1 MKAPISWIREYAE
14 FPTDV
19 TGRDLAAKLIDRGL
33 EVETVYTLA
42 NVQGPLVV
50 GLIEEIEE
58 LTDFKKPIRFCKVNV
73 GSEHGANGTEIREI
87 ICGATNFSVGD
98 LIVAALPGAELPG
111 GFKIASRKT
120 YDHISDGMICS
131 ERELGLGEDHN
142 GIMILP
148 VDSGQPGDDAKALLG
163 LDEEILDI
171 AVTPDRGYALSIR
184 GLAREAANAYGG
196 EFREPVSS
204 VPVTRPADTEQSGDA
219 VACSSDNVERCDYF
233 TTRTL
238 TGVDAKAET
247 PLWMR
252 QRLTAAGMRPISI
265 LVDIANYVMI
275 ETGQPLHTFDRAK
288 LNGDLVARDAKAGE
302 TLKTLDDQD
311 RQLDADDLVI
321 ADDSGP
327 IALAGTM
334 GGASTEIDFDSTALV
349 IEAAHFAPEV
359 VGRMARRHKLPSEA
373 SRRFERGVDDL
384 VCPAAS
390 ERASELIRQLAGG
403 EEVGFA
409 SFATDRVPIEIQFD
423 INYPSTLSGLE
434 IGPEQV
440 VLALTEVGCV
450 LSPELESATT
460 QDASGTVVPP
470 SWRPDLTDPA
480 DLVEEV
486 LRIVGFDNIP
496 SRLPHVPSGRGLT
509 ASQQLRRRAAKVL
522 AANGLIE
529 TLTYPFIGQA
539 ELEQAGIASQ
549 PELAT
554 LVTLAN
560 PLSAEQPGLR
570 TTLIPGLLAAA
581 RLNTSRG
588 ADSVAIYE
596 TGLVFIPGSDS
607 PNVPRIGVDSRP
619 SDDDIESL
627 QALLPAQGRHAA
639 GVLAGSITN
648 HGWWG
653 SYRNFDWSDAIS
665 VVRNLAAELAVDLQ
679 VEQGEAPMFHP
690 GRTAALLTK
699 DKTVGH
705 AGELHPQV
713 SQNFGLPLGSAAFE
727 VDLDALVDASE
738 PMRGAPTV
746 SSMPVAKEDLALVV
760 DESVASS
767 DVAQALAESAGE
779 LLESIRLFDVYR
791 GGQIGEGKKSLA
803 FALRL
808 RATDRTLDVEEVNQV
823 REAVIAEAAEKFGAE
838 LRS

>member
-1 MKAPISWIREYAE
+1 MKAPVSWIREYAE
-14 FPTDV
+14 FPANV
-19 TGRDLAAKLIDRGL
+19 TGRELAARLIDRGL

-42 NVQGPLVV
+42 DVQGPLVV
-50 GLIEEIEE
+50 GMVEEIKE

-73 GSEHGANGTEIREI
+73 GVEHGADGTEIREV
-87 ICGATNFSVGD
+87 ICGASNFAVGD

-148 VDSGQPGDDAKALLG
+148 TDAGQPGDDAKALLG

-196 EFREPVSS
+196 QFKEPVSA
-204 VPVTRPADTEQSGDA
+204 VPVTRPVGTEQSGEA
-219 VACSSDNVERCDYF
+219 VVCSSDDTERCDYF

-238 TGVDAKAET
+238 VGVDAKAET
-247 PLWMR
+247 PLWMK
-252 QRLTAAGMRPISI
+252 QRLIAAGMRPISI

-275 ETGQPLHTFDRAK
+275 ETGQPLHTFDAAK
-288 LNGDLVARDAKAGE
+288 LQGGLVARNAKPGE
-302 TLKTLDDQD
+302 TLKTLDDQN
-311 RQLDADDLVI
+311 RTLEIDDLVI
-321 ADDSGP
+321 TDDSGP

-334 GGASTEIDFDSTALV
+334 GGASTEIDLDSTALV

-384 VCPAAS
+384 ICPQAS
-390 ERASELIRQLAGG
+390 ERASELIRELAGG
-403 EEVGFA
+403 KEAGFA
-409 SFATDRVPIEIQFD
+409 SFATERQSIEIPFD
-423 INYPSTLSGLE
+423 INYPTTLSGLE
-434 IGPEQV
+434 VAPQQV
-440 VLALTEVGCV
+440 VSALTEVGCT

-460 QDASGTVVPP
+460 LDASGTVIAP

-486 LRIVGFDNIP
+486 LRIVGFDKIP

-509 ASQQLRRRAAKVL
+509 AGQQLRRRATKAL
-522 AANGLIE
+522 AANGLVE
-529 TLTYPFIGQA
+529 TLTYPFIGEA
-539 ELEQAGIASQ
+539 ELEQSLVNDV
-549 PELAT
+549 PELSK

-581 RLNTSRG
+581 RLNISRG

-596 TGLVFIPGSDS
+596 TGLVFIPKNEVSE
-607 PNVPRIGVDSRP
+607 VPRIEVTSRP
-619 SDDDIESL
+619 SDSEIDSL
-627 QALLPAQGRHAA
+627 EALLPTQDRQAA
-639 GVLAGSITN
+639 GILAGSITN

-653 SYRNFDWSDAIS
+653 GYRNFDWSDALS
-665 VVRNLAAELAVDLQ
+665 VVRNLAGELAVDLT

-690 GRTAALLTK
+690 GRTALLLTG
-699 DKTVGH
+699 DREIGF
-705 AGELHPQV
+705 AGELHPQIAK
-713 SQNFGLPLGSAAFE
+713 NYGLPKGAAAFE
-727 VDLDALVDASE
+727 LDLDALVEAAE

-746 SSMPVAKEDLALVV
+746 SSMPVAKEDLALIV
-760 DESVASS
+760 DESVAAA
-767 DVAQALAESAGE
+767 DVARALAEGAGE
-779 LLESIRLFDVYR
+779 LLESVRLFDVYR
-791 GGQIGEGKKSLA
+791 GDQVGEGKKSLA

-808 RATDRTLDVEEVNQV
+808 RATDRTLDVDEVNQV
-823 REAVIAEAAEKFGAE
+823 RERAISKAAEQFGAA
-838 LRS
+838 LRA

>member
-14 FPTDV
+14 FPADV

-50 GLIEEIEE
+50 GRVEEIEE

-73 GSEHGANGTEIREI
+73 GAERGAEGTEIREI
-87 ICGATNFSVGD
+87 ICGASNFSVGD

-148 VDSGQPGDDAKALLG
+148 SDSGEPGDDAKALLG

-184 GLAREAANAYGG
+184 GLAREAAHAYGG
-196 EFREPVSS
+196 EFKEPVSAA
-204 VPVTRPADTEQSGDA
+204 PVTRPPGTEQSGDA
-219 VACSSDNVERCDYF
+219 VICSSQDDARCDYF

-238 TGVDAKAET
+238 TGVDAKATT
-247 PLWMR
+247 PLWMK

-288 LNGDLVARDAKAGE
+288 LRGNLVARDAQSGE

-311 RQLDADDLVI
+311 RKLHADDLVI

-334 GGASTEIDFDSTALV
+334 GGASTEIDLDSTALV

-384 VCPAAS
+384 ICPQAS
-390 ERASELIRQLAGG
+390 ERASELIRELAGG
-403 EEVGFA
+403 KEVGFA
-409 SFATDRVPIEIQFD
+409 SFATERVPTEIQFD
-423 INYPSTLSGLE
+423 IGYPTTLSGLE
-434 IGPEQV
+434 IEPKIV
-440 VLALTEVGCV
+440 ALALTQVGCE
-450 LSPELESATT
+450 LSPDLESATSL
-460 QDASGTVVPP
+460 DVRGIVVPP

-486 LRIVGFDNIP
+486 LRIVGFDKIP
-496 SRLPHVPSGRGLT
+496 SRMPQVPPGRGLT
-509 ASQQLRRRAAKVL
+509 VSQQLRRSASKTL
-522 AANGLIE
+522 AANGLVE
-529 TLTYPFIGQA
+529 TLTYPFVGEA
-539 ELEQAGIASQ
+539 ELEQSMIADV
-549 PELAT
+549 PELSK

-581 RLNTSRG
+581 RLNVSRG

-596 TGLVFIPGSDS
+596 TGLVFVPGSDA
-607 PNVPRIGVDSRP
+607 PNVPRVGVESRP
-619 SDDDIESL
+619 SDADVESL
-627 QALLPAQGRHAA
+627 QALLPIQDRHAA

-665 VVRNLAAELAVDLQ
+665 IVRNLANELAVDLK

-690 GRTAALLTK
+690 GRTARLLAGSEIIGF
-699 DKTVGH
+699 V
-705 AGELHPQV
+705 GELHPQV
-713 SQNFGLPLGSAAFE
+713 AQNFGLPEGSAAFE
-727 VDLDALVDASE
+727 VDLDGLVEASE

-760 DESVASS
+760 DEFIAAS
-767 DVAQALAESAGE
+767 DVAQAVAAGAGD
-779 LLESIRLFDVYR
+779 LLESVRLFDIYR
-791 GGQIGEGKKSLA
+791 GDQIGEGKKSLA

-808 RATDRTLDVEEVNQV
+808 RAGDRTLDVDEVHRV
-823 REAVIAEAAEKFGAE
+823 RESAISKASELYGAE